1 MYTSLI
7 YKNITTPVY
16 TTLKGV
22 SVASF
27 PSLGIPV
34 LGSLSLRQS
43 VCDAS
48 AESHYAE
55 QQSIHRGVLQLRG
68 VLQFWRGGQLLSLQ
82 LSHLLQLPERQQPRQ
97 PSLTQERYSTTTRNE
112 VLHIQLVVLAEVKP
126 GHVTIV
132 QSAVQDVLKNKH
144 SNK

>member
-22 SVASF
+22 SAASF
-27 PSLGIPV
+27 SSLGIPV

-48 AESHYAE
+48 TESHYAE
-55 QQSIHRGVLQLRG
+55 QQSIQGGVLQLRG

-97 PSLTQERYSTTTRNE
+97 PSLTQERYSTRNE
-112 VLHIQLVVLAEVKP
+112 VLHIQHVVLAVVKP
-126 GHVTIV
+126 GHLTIV
-132 QSAVQDVLKNKH
+132 QLFNTC
-144 SNK
+144 